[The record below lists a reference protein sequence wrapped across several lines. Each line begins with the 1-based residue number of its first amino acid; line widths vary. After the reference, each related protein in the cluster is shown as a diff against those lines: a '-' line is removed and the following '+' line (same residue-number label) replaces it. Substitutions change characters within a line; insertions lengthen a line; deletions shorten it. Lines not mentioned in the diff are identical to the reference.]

1 MYPLQLPARWP
12 VAVKSDGPADGI
24 FVSPGLTVKIP
35 VGAAG
40 VPPHVQVVDAGAEV
54 AAPPTQARQAN
65 AAAATATIDRSLTRA
80 DPITFSLR

>member
-40 VPPHVQVVDAGAEV
+40 VPPHVQVVDA
-54 AAPPTQARQAN
+54 
-65 AAAATATIDRSLTRA
+65 
-80 DPITFSLR
+80 